1 MNAMSMN
8 NLWTYLQGLSLTA
21 DNWQWLAEKTS
32 IMSMSIDSTNKEI
45 AGKKKYRLSPR
56 MKKLMGSVKIKPQDV
71 EGDDRLKQVMR
82 KM

>member
-1 MNAMSMN
+1 MNAISMS

-32 IMSMSIDSTNKEI
+32 MISMSVDSANKGI

-56 MKKLMGSVKIKPQDV
+56 MKKLMGSVKINPQDV
-71 EGDDRLKQVMR
+71 EGDDRLKYILS
-82 KM
+82 K

>member
-1 MNAMSMN
+1 MSMS

-32 IMSMSIDSTNKEI
+32 MMSMSVDSANKGI

-56 MKKLMGSVKIKPQDV
+56 MKKLMGSVKINPQDV
-71 EGDDRLKQVMR
+71 EGDDRLKYVLS
-82 KM
+82 K

>member
-1 MNAMSMN
+1 MNVISMS

-32 IMSMSIDSTNKEI
+32 MMSMSVDSANKGI

-56 MKKLMGSVKIKPQDV
+56 MKKLMGSVKINPQDV
-71 EGDDRLKQVMR
+71 EGDDRLKYILS
-82 KM
+82 K

>member
-1 MNAMSMN
+1 MSMS

-32 IMSMSIDSTNKEI
+32 MISMSVDSANKGI

-56 MKKLMGSVKIKPQDV
+56 MKKLMDSIKINPQDV
-71 EGDDRLKQVMR
+71 EGDDRLKYILS
-82 KM
+82 K

>member
-1 MNAMSMN
+1 MNAISMS

-32 IMSMSIDSTNKEI
+32 MMSMSVDSANKGI

-56 MKKLMGSVKIKPQDV
+56 MKKLMGSVKINPQDV
-71 EGDDRLKQVMR
+71 EGDDRLKYILS
-82 KM
+82 K

>member
-32 IMSMSIDSTNKEI
+32 TMSMSVDSANKGI

-56 MKKLMGSVKIKPQDV
+56 MKKLMGSVKVKPQDV
-71 EGDDRLKQVMR
+71 EGDDRLKYILS
-82 KM
+82 K

>member
-1 MNAMSMN
+1 MSMS

-32 IMSMSIDSTNKEI
+32 MMSMSVDSANKGI

-56 MKKLMGSVKIKPQDV
+56 MKKLMGSVKINPQDV
-71 EGDDRLKQVMR
+71 EGDDRLKYILS
-82 KM
+82 K

>member
-1 MNAMSMN
+1 MNAISMS

-32 IMSMSIDSTNKEI
+32 MMSMSVDSANKGI

-56 MKKLMGSVKIKPQDV
+56 MKKLMGSVKINPQDV
-71 EGDDRLKQVMR
+71 GCGR
-82 KM
+82 

>member
-1 MNAMSMN
+1 MSMS

-32 IMSMSIDSTNKEI
+32 MMSMSVDSANKGI

-56 MKKLMGSVKIKPQDV
+56 MKKLMGSVKINPQDM
-71 EGDDRLKQVMR
+71 EGDDRLKYILS
-82 KM
+82 K

>member
-1 MNAMSMN
+1 MNAISMS

-32 IMSMSIDSTNKEI
+32 MMSISVDSANKGI

-56 MKKLMGSVKIKPQDV
+56 MKKLMGSVKINPQDV
-71 EGDDRLKQVMR
+71 EGDDRLKYILS
-82 KM
+82 K

>member
-1 MNAMSMN
+1 MSMS

-32 IMSMSIDSTNKEI
+32 MMSMSVDSANKGI

-56 MKKLMGSVKIKPQDV
+56 MKKLMGSVKINPQDV
-71 EGDDRLKQVMR
+71 EGDDRLKCILS
-82 KM
+82 K

>member
-1 MNAMSMN
+1 MNAISMS

-32 IMSMSIDSTNKEI
+32 MMSMSIDSANKGI

-56 MKKLMGSVKIKPQDV
+56 MKKLMGSVKINPQDV
-71 EGDDRLKQVMR
+71 EGDDRLKYILS
-82 KM
+82 K

>member
-1 MNAMSMN
+1 MNAISMS

-32 IMSMSIDSTNKEI
+32 MMSMSVDSANKGI

-56 MKKLMGSVKIKPQDV
+56 MKKLMGSVKINPQDM
-71 EGDDRLKQVMR
+71 EGDDRLKYILS
-82 KM
+82 K

>member
-1 MNAMSMN
+1 MNAMSMS

-32 IMSMSIDSTNKEI
+32 MMSMSVDSANKGI

-56 MKKLMGSVKIKPQDV
+56 MKKLMGSVKINPQDV
-71 EGDDRLKQVMR
+71 EGDDRLKCILS
-82 KM
+82 K

>member
-1 MNAMSMN
+1 MSMN

-32 IMSMSIDSTNKEI
+32 TMSMSVDSANKGI

-56 MKKLMGSVKIKPQDV
+56 MKKLMGSVKVKPQDV
-71 EGDDRLKQVMR
+71 EGDDRLKYILS
-82 KM
+82 K

>member
-1 MNAMSMN
+1 MNAISMS

-32 IMSMSIDSTNKEI
+32 MMSISVDSANKGI

-56 MKKLMGSVKIKPQDV
+56 MKKLMDSIKINPQDV
-71 EGDDRLKQVMR
+71 EGDDRLKYILS
-82 KM
+82 K

>member
-1 MNAMSMN
+1 MNAISMS

-32 IMSMSIDSTNKEI
+32 MMSMSVDSANKGI

-56 MKKLMGSVKIKPQDV
+56 MKKLMGSVKINPHDV
-71 EGDDRLKQVMR
+71 EGDDRLKYILS
-82 KM
+82 K

>member
-1 MNAMSMN
+1 MNAISMS

-32 IMSMSIDSTNKEI
+32 MMSMLVDSANKGI

-56 MKKLMGSVKIKPQDV
+56 MKKLMGSVKINPQDM
-71 EGDDRLKQVMR
+71 EGDDRLKYILS
-82 KM
+82 K

>member
-1 MNAMSMN
+1 MNAISMS

-32 IMSMSIDSTNKEI
+32 MMSMSVDSANKGI

-56 MKKLMGSVKIKPQDV
+56 MKKLMGSVKINPQDV
-71 EGDDRLKQVMR
+71 EGDDRLKCILS
-82 KM
+82 K

>member
-1 MNAMSMN
+1 MNAISMS

-32 IMSMSIDSTNKEI
+32 MMFMSVDSANKGI

-56 MKKLMGSVKIKPQDV
+56 MKKLMGSVKINPQDV
-71 EGDDRLKQVMR
+71 EGDDRLKYILS
-82 KM
+82 K

>member
-1 MNAMSMN
+1 MNAMSMS

-32 IMSMSIDSTNKEI
+32 MISMSVDSANKGI

-56 MKKLMGSVKIKPQDV
+56 MKKLMDSIKINPQDV
-71 EGDDRLKQVMR
+71 EGDDRLKYILS
-82 KM
+82 K

>member
-1 MNAMSMN
+1 MS

-32 IMSMSIDSTNKEI
+32 MMSMSVDSANKGI

-56 MKKLMGSVKIKPQDV
+56 MKKLMGSVKINPQDV
-71 EGDDRLKQVMR
+71 EGDDRLKYILS
-82 KM
+82 K

>member
-1 MNAMSMN
+1 MNAISMG

-32 IMSMSIDSTNKEI
+32 MMSMSVDSANKGI

-56 MKKLMGSVKIKPQDV
+56 MKKLMGSVKINPQDV
-71 EGDDRLKQVMR
+71 EGDDRLKYILS
-82 KM
+82 K